1 MLGDRG
7 CYLAQFVW
15 LLFIGTESIDTTT
28 ANLLYGFEAVKEE
41 KA

>member
-1 MLGDRG
+1 MIGDRD
-7 CYLAQFVW
+7 CYPAQFVW
-15 LLFIGTESIDTTT
+15 LFIGTECIDTTT